1 MSPEALKRL
10 QQGGTDRLVDLLL
23 DDVLD
28 RPVEELLDPVWFSR
42 QLVVTARAA
51 AKDPKL
57 EAQLKERIRE
67 LKKKVPSGS
76 LELPSSI
83 RKPLQEVLKKPY
95 KPDRVLVGR
104 LLDHETARLL
114 LKTTFQDML
123 VGFARKLKPI
133 LPPKAPGGLGALGG
147 RLGRISETV
156 MGAVG
161 QELEAHVEERARE
174 FMEAGVSR
182 LVQTMADHLCD
193 PRFTREYGEWRAY
206 GLDVF
211 LSTDRRVLAG
221 ELEKLDPDALVGTGA
236 AIIRAFIE
244 RAELEAELTVILKAV
259 MRETGGKSI
268 RALLEEVGTEAAQQG
283 IGAVR
288 ELLKNRA
295 RVVVETPA
303 FAAWWSDVV
312 EEP

>member
-1 MSPEALKRL
+1 
-10 QQGGTDRLVDLLL
+10 
-23 DDVLD
+23 
-28 RPVEELLDPVWFSR
+28 
-42 QLVVTARAA
+42 
-51 AKDPKL
+51 
-57 EAQLKERIRE
+57 
-67 LKKKVPSGS
+67 
-76 LELPSSI
+76 
-83 RKPLQEVLKKPY
+83 
-95 KPDRVLVGR
+95 
-104 LLDHETARLL
+104 
-114 LKTTFQDML
+114 
-123 VGFARKLKPI
+123 
-133 LPPKAPGGLGALGG
+133 
-147 RLGRISETV
+147 

-244 RAELEAELTVILKAV
+244 RAELEAELTGILKAV